1 MRKNDQELENI
12 RDKAEKTEKRLDS
25 KRRERAQKKG
35 EPASVNERLI
45 APILLLITL
54 LVSYLILLFS

>member
-1 MRKNDQELENI
+1 MRKIDRELDTI
-12 RDKAEKTEKRLDS
+12 RQNAQQTEKTLQT
-25 KRRERAQKKG
+25 KRRERAQKTG
-35 EPASVNERLI
+35 NPASLNERLI